1 MKNPYIPYKVDIID
15 AWYEAP
21 GERCIKTFKVT
32 FADEKVWDKED
43 LMNLLHG
50 HMPTFMLNREN
61 YTTTAPHLLKTF
73 QTVCEWNRAIGYE
86 EMTDFR
92 WLTPDGSVQQA
103 VYASGRSM
111 IVNFGDQ
118 DFAFSSTE
126 KVPAKGF
133 LRPAGR

>member
-1 MKNPYIPYKVDIID
+1 M
-15 AWYEAP
+15 
-21 GERCIKTFKVT
+21 
-32 FADEKVWDKED
+32 WDKED

-61 YTTTAPHLLKTF
+61 STAKAAHLVKTLPP
-73 QTVCEWNRAIGYE
+73 VCEWNRAIGYE

-118 DFAFSSTE
+118 DFALSATE
-126 KVPAKGF
+126 KVPGKGF
-133 LRPAGR
+133 LRPAVR